1 MEITPAHW
9 LAMFNL
15 VKFASVQFQFDDVDE
30 HEEGD
35 EKYIH
40 MTDFMA
46 RSFANTIMHHDNLPE
61 KFTLV
66 THCHAGICRSSA
78 VMQAALEYLFW
89 INSPVIEAW
98 FKTGRYV
105 PNTWVRKK
113 MRKAF
118 TELKENP
125 WE

>member
-1 MEITPAHW
+1 MITQRKVLSRVDAE
-9 LAMFNL
+9 AQEFDESTL
-15 VKFASVQFQFDDVDE
+15 VLSMYGSEDTPPHIKGKAIVFQFQFDDVDE

-78 VMQAALEYLFW
+78 VMQAALEYLF
-89 INSPVIEAW
+89 
-98 FKTGRYV
+98 
-105 PNTWVRKK
+105 
-113 MRKAF
+113 
-118 TELKENP
+118 
-125 WE
+125 